1 MSHPSA
7 FSPSDSPGAEALE
20 FVAAALKAHAV
31 DAGLQATNAPQ
42 LVADT
47 FVGGRG
53 EPSASLEARDLPL
66 LRQGL
71 FLGRHSIVLGL
82 LPETTDESSL
92 ADALRQLRNQCVV
105 ARAALPP
112 NSALD
117 LVLLLVGPR
126 GSEGKDVWRATA
138 LGIERN
144 DRVARKLVWLR
155 PDDPINDAN
164 SFDAFARRTF
174 LARPWKTAA
183 RFSVA
188 SLDDIAAELDA
199 GASSRDTSGRWI
211 KLALE
216 RGENPDDLVDG
227 LVEVWKERSAK

>member
-1 MSHPSA
+1 MSDPTA
-7 FSPSDSPGAEALE
+7 FSQPDSPGAEALE

-31 DAGLQATNAPQ
+31 DAGLRTNDAPQ

-47 FVGGRG
+47 FVSGRG

-66 LRQGL
+66 LRRGMTV
-71 FLGRHSIVLGL
+71 GRHSIVLGL
-82 LPETTDESSL
+82 LPETSDETSL
-92 ADALRQLRNQCVV
+92 ADALRQHRNQCVV

-112 NSALD
+112 NAALD

-126 GSEGKDVWRATA
+126 GSEGKDAWRATA
-138 LGIERN
+138 LGVERN

-155 PDDPINDAN
+155 PDDPINDAD

-183 RFSVA
+183 RF
-188 SLDDIAAELDA
+188 
-199 GASSRDTSGRWI
+199 
-211 KLALE
+211 
-216 RGENPDDLVDG
+216 
-227 LVEVWKERSAK
+227 